1 MNTFPQPRKLKPNE
15 KELLE
20 FLLTA
25 DFPGRDDLKEQ
36 LQYVE
41 VVGDCECGCGTIDLK
56 VNEYPKRAFVEEP
69 IPVEAHGEGIEV
81 LLFVRGG
88 LLCSLEIVD
97 YEDRRPLP
105 YPSIRGLELW
115 VTPVRKSPASD

>member
-1 MNTFPQPRKLKPNE
+1 MGIFAEPRKLKPNE
-15 KELLE
+15 RELLE

-25 DFPGRDDLKEQ
+25 DFPGRDELKAQ
-36 LQYVE
+36 LQHVE

-56 VNEYPKRAFVEEP
+56 VNEYPTRAFVEEP
-69 IPVEAHGEGIEV
+69 IPVEARGEGIEV

-105 YPSIRGLELW
+105 YPSIRDLELW
-115 VTPVRKSPASD
+115 VTPARKPPASD